1 MRPLHL
7 AMVGA
12 VLLVE
17 GGRVGDAGTGI
28 TRGLTPLQYLPGV
41 TRSIPSPT
49 LPKVVD
55 IEYSEL
61 LHRVAKEAQ
70 IYRLRD
76 NPRIFL
82 VDFVS
87 LHEQAQTLNRV
98 ASLIEKKEMPDN
110 RVIHQSEMDAYFKAN
125 HLNPDT
131 FYFGHNYRAEDL
143 AEFFTM
149 VQRDH
154 LNLNAY
160 EQRFLQMLQDLG
172 VLEQQRGVYK
182 VPNPPRVIVTFTQIQ
197 RDNPASPELDF
208 VDMSI
213 RCTVLRHELS
223 HGEYST
229 NSRYRRLTHDFWR
242 RTMTDQDRAAFRA
255 FLGSK
260 GYDEGNDELIAN
272 EMQAYLMHS
281 PNPRAFSPERVGLS
295 AARVK
300 ELRDQFLARA
310 AESWMLQVFYPKEKV
325 SPRRRADLNCDF

>member
-1 MRPLHL
+1 
-7 AMVGA
+7 
-12 VLLVE
+12 
-17 GGRVGDAGTGI
+17 
-28 TRGLTPLQYLPGV
+28 
-41 TRSIPSPT
+41 
-49 LPKVVD
+49 
-55 IEYSEL
+55 
-61 LHRVAKEAQ
+61 VAKEMR
-70 IYRLRD
+70 IYHLRD

-82 VDFVS
+82 VDFAS
-87 LHEQAQTLNRV
+87 LHEQALTLNRV
-98 ASLIEKKEMPDN
+98 ASLIEKKDMPDN
-110 RVIHQSEMDAYFKAN
+110 RVIRQAEMSAYFKAN
-125 HLNPDT
+125 RLNPDT
-131 FYFGHNYRAEDL
+131 FYYGHNYRAEDL

-154 LNLNAY
+154 LELNPY
-160 EQRFLQMLQDLG
+160 EQKFLRLLQDMG

-182 VPNPPRVIVTFTQIQ
+182 VPDPPRVVVTFTQIQ
-197 RDNPASPELDF
+197 KSNPKSQDLDF

-229 NSRYRRLTHDFWR
+229 NSRYRRLTHEFWR
-242 RTMTDQDRAAFRA
+242 RTMTDQDRAAFQA

-260 GYDEGNDELIAN
+260 GYDENNQDLMAN

-310 AESWMLQVFYPKEKV
+310 AESWMLQVFYPKQKA
-325 SPRRRADLNCDF
+325 SPPRLADLNCDF